1 MKLQPVTSQLYIV
14 NGALQDGTEVPGLLA
29 QAAPAKSARGRSHDT
44 LFIHLSLG
52 GDAST
57 TSSLAQDLLEAV
69 ALRFFATP
77 GSVTAALRGAIL
89 AANELLLR
97 LNMSGTGP
105 AREGAVSC
113 AVLRGQ
119 ELFLVQAGVSYA
131 LIGRNFGVERLP
143 ARLPNRTAPLGRS
156 AGLDLR
162 YFHNWLEPGDML
174 LLADESVTDI
184 PSETM
189 KPVLVD
195 TTVEDSLPHL
205 VDIVGDRSASVL
217 LIEFADETTID
228 LPDTATGLKV
238 HETPAPPSRSPR
250 PAATPR
256 PKTGPAQGAGPA
268 RTAGPTQGAQP
279 AAGPGTAGS
288 AGARSSFDLPSA
300 VQVEDTA
307 RRAGAQT
314 ARGLSRAT
322 GWLADL
328 MHRLRPPNPRRQ
340 SEETGGWT
348 FPLLAAILIP
358 ILLAVIVGGAYIQ
371 RGRVTRF
378 SELRRDMQ
386 TSLMLATESASA
398 EEQLAHYMQVLR
410 LAAAAEG
417 LRPGNDEVNRMRG
430 QALEAL
436 DRLEDVTRLQA
447 RQLYEYSEDIRLGG
461 IVLREGLNGDLYTLD
476 RANNSIYVHETEEDY
491 TTFVSEEPER
501 IIFDAQVIGTHIVG
515 PLVDMAWRPRGVQVT
530 ADGLVVLDSRGALLS
545 YRPTFADLRAVPL
558 GLASEW
564 LEPVAIAQF
573 NERLYVLDRGAGQL
587 WRYFPESDGFY
598 VDEAQRTLSLPDL
611 KQAVDAAIYSED
623 ASVIVLYGDGRV
635 RRYGQDSLLWDET
648 TLYQNGLDTPL
659 VAPTRIKIIGRGLN
673 SSVFIADPGSGRI
686 VQLSLGGT
694 FLAQWK
700 AVEPRTGEELFAQMS
715 DFDVADSP
723 LRIFVTAGNR
733 LYVAA
738 QP

>member
-14 NGALQDGTEVPGLLA
+14 DGTVQEGVEVPGLLA
-29 QAAPAKSARGRSHDT
+29 QAAPTKSARGRSHDT

-52 GDAST
+52 ENASET
-57 TSSLAQDLLEAV
+57 FSLTQDLLEAISQ
-69 ALRFFATP
+69 RFFATP

-89 AANELLLR
+89 AANDLLLR
-97 LNMSGTGP
+97 LNMSETGP

-119 ELFLVQAGVSYA
+119 ELFLVQAGVSYV
-131 LIGRNFGVERLP
+131 LIGRNFGVECLP
-143 ARLPNRTAPLGRS
+143 ARLPSRTTPLGRS

-174 LLADESVTDI
+174 LLANEPVAKI

-205 VDIVGDRSASVL
+205 VDIVGDRSASIL

-228 LPDTATGLKV
+228 LPDTAVGLKV
-238 HETPAPPSRSPR
+238 RQTPATQPSGSQRVEAR
-250 PAATPR
+250 PR
-256 PKTGPAQGAGPA
+256 PKAAPTERPDPTPGPLRDRSGGAL
-268 RTAGPTQGAQP
+268 PTL
-279 AAGPGTAGS
+279 
-288 AGARSSFDLPSA
+288 DLPSA

-314 ARGLSRAT
+314 ARGLSRVT

-328 MHRLRPPNPRRQ
+328 MQRLRPGAAGRRA
-340 SEETGGWT
+340 EEEGSWT

-358 ILLAVIVGGAYIQ
+358 ILLAVVVGGVYIQ

-378 SELRRDMQ
+378 SELRNNMQ
-386 TSLMLATESASA
+386 TSLTLATESTT
-398 EEQLAHYMQVLR
+398 EEERLAHYAQVLR
-410 LAAAAEG
+410 LAAEAEG
-417 LRPGNDEVNRMRG
+417 LRPGNDDIGRMRG

-447 RQLYEYSEDIRLGG
+447 RLLYEYSEETRLGG

-476 RANNSIYVHETEEDY
+476 RANNSVYVHETEEDY
-491 TTFVSEEPER
+491 TTFAGEQPER

-515 PLVDMAWRPRGVQVT
+515 PLVDMAWRPGGVQVT

-598 VDEAQRTLSLPDL
+598 VDEAQRALSLPDL
-611 KQAVDAAIYSED
+611 KEAVDAAIYGED
-623 ASVIVLYGDGRV
+623 GSVIVLYGDGRV

-648 TLYQNGLDTPL
+648 TLYQNGLDMPL
-659 VAPTRIKIIGRGLN
+659 VAPTQIKIIGRGLN
-673 SSVFIADPGSGRI
+673 SSVFVADPGSGRI

-700 AVEPRTGEELFAQMS
+700 AVEPRTGEELFAQMT
-715 DFDVADSP
+715 DFDVVDSP
-723 LRIFVTAGNR
+723 LRIFVTAGSG
-733 LYVAA
+733 LYVAE